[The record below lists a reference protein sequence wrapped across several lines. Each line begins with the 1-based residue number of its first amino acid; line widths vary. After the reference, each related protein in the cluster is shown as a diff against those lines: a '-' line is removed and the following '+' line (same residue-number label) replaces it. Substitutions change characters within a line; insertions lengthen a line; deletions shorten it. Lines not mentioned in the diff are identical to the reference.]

1 MSPEVQSLQ
10 TCLQTVPD
18 PRKKRGVRFPFV
30 PMLML
35 AIIGLMSRQI
45 SLQGIM
51 DHAGLQWEVLGVAL
65 GFALKFGVPHAT
77 TLSRLLARVSTDA
90 LQAAFE
96 VWLRQLIADLP
107 LDASVDGKY
116 PHQSRDE
123 NGDPFGVLN
132 VFAHDLKVCLRQWIV
147 SEKTAEPSVLKA
159 HLSELFAAY
168 PQLQALTGDALF
180 AQRGLCE
187 ALVEARR
194 GYLWRIKGNQPD
206 VQEALQTTFAE
217 VAQRPPDAS
226 SIEKRDG
233 AIETR
238 QLWVDQLTAE
248 YVATELHFAGAQQVA
263 RLDKL
268 IHDIETGQDKC
279 ETWYLV
285 SYDPRGPLSAAD
297 LLKRI
302 RGHWSVE
309 NSLHH
314 VEDRSWGEDQHML
327 RRPGLGPCFSM
338 LLSMALTILR
348 VRGDFDDKLSMPRR
362 AKRCEANPR
371 FAVSLVA

>member
-1 MSPEVQSLQ
+1 
-10 TCLQTVPD
+10 
-18 PRKKRGVRFPFV
+18 
-30 PMLML
+30 MLML
-35 AIIGLMSRQI
+35 ALIGLVSRQTT
-45 SLQGIM
+45 LQGTI
-51 DHAGLQWEVLGVAL
+51 DHAHLQWSVLGPTL
-65 GFALKFGVPHAT
+65 GFVLKFGVPHAT
-77 TLSRLLARVSTDA
+77 TVSRLLARVSTDA
-90 LQAAFE
+90 LQAAFGA
-96 VWLRQLIADLP
+96 WLCQLIGEAP
-107 LDASVDGKY
+107 LEAAVDGKY

-159 HLSELFAAY
+159 HLGELFAAY

-217 VAQRPPDAS
+217 VTQRLPDLS
-226 SIEKRDG
+226 SVEKREG
-233 AIETR
+233 TIETR
-238 QLWVDQLTAE
+238 QLWVDQLTAD
-248 YVATELHFAGAQQVA
+248 YVATELNFAGAQQVA

-268 IHDIETGQDKC
+268 IHDIATGQDKC

-285 SYDPRGPLSAAD
+285 SFDPQGPLSADD
-297 LLKRI
+297 LSKRI

-314 VEDRSWGEDQHML
+314 VEDRSWGEDQHTL

-348 VRGDFDDKLSMPRR
+348 MRGNFDEKLSMPRR
-362 AKRCEANPR
+362 AKRCEANPY
-371 FAVSLVA
+371 FAVSLLA

>member
-10 TCLQTVPD
+10 TCLKSVPD
-18 PRKKRGVRFPFV
+18 PRKRRGIRFPFV
-30 PMLML
+30 SMLML
-35 AIIGLMSRQI
+35 AIIGLVSRQTT
-45 SLQGIM
+45 LQGII
-51 DHAGLQWEVLGVAL
+51 DHAGLQWAVLGEAL
-65 GFALKFGVPHAT
+65 GFVLKFGAPHAT
-77 TLSRLLARVSTDA
+77 TLSRLLARVSTEA
-90 LQAAFE
+90 LQTAFE
-96 VWLRQLIADLP
+96 TWLRQLIADLP
-107 LDASVDGKY
+107 LEASVDGKY

-123 NGDPFGVLN
+123 NGEPFGVLN

-159 HLSELFAAY
+159 HLSELFTAY

-187 ALVEARR
+187 VLVEARR

-206 VQEALQTTFAE
+206 VQEALQTTFDE

-226 SIEKRDG
+226 SMEKHEG

-238 QLWVDQLTAE
+238 RLWIDQVTAD
-248 YVATELHFAGAQQVA
+248 YVATELNFAGAQQVA

-268 IHDIETGQDKC
+268 IHDIETGQDHC

-285 SYDPRGPLSAAD
+285 SFDPRGPLSADD

-314 VEDRSWGEDQHML
+314 VEDRSWGEDKHTL

-348 VRGDFDDKLSMPRR
+348 LRGDFNAKLSMPRR